1 MHKKLFIE
9 HISNFTKNNLR
20 HIDHV
25 DIRITN
31 PKKLG
36 FMYPKIYE
44 ATLAFKKND
53 MSVYQRF
60 QSNDIED
67 LLSSA
72 SNFISKEI
80 KV

>member
-9 HISNFTKNNLR
+9 AIGSFTKNNLK
-20 HIDHV
+20 HIDH
-25 DIRITN
+25 IELRITN
-31 PKKLG
+31 PKNLG
-36 FMYPKIYE
+36 FLYPKIYE
-44 ATLAFKKND
+44 ATLAFKKHD

-60 QSNDIED
+60 QSNDIQD

-72 SNFISKEI
+72 SDFISKEI

>member
-9 HISNFTKNNLR
+9 TITTFTKNNLR
-20 HIDHV
+20 HIDH
-25 DIRITN
+25 IELRITN

-36 FMYPKIYE
+36 FIYPKIYE

-53 MSVYQRF
+53 MSIYQKF
-60 QSNDIED
+60 QSNDISN
-67 LLSSA
+67 LLEEA